1 MKKIAT
7 RYVLFLALVAVMLP
21 GSVFSADY
29 PSKALTY
36 IICFNPGGESDIT
49 ARIQEPALKKYF
61 GQDVVV
67 TYKIGGG
74 GSVGWSEL
82 IRSKPDGYT
91 IAGDNLPH
99 IILQPLERGNAG
111 YNTLDLKQIYM
122 FESTPDLLVVRED
135 SPYQNPQGLHRLC
148 QEKSARDCH
157 RRRQRQFNRQRS
169 GDHDAQQGRRHQAD
183 LHPVRRQR
191 FRCAGPSGRPC
202 NGADDLFHHGGQ
214 YKGKFRSLAIASE
227 ERMAVLP
234 DVPTFKELGYDVV
247 EGAYRGVA
255 APPGTPD
262 EIVNKLA
269 DTFDKV
275 MKDPDVQKKMDRE
288 RIQNRVHG
296 ARGVHETGE
305 EEDGG
310 IRSHHEGTRPVEK
323 VVSLSQ
329 QRSGGHGG
337 AKSPARPP
345 SEARPTHVW
354 THSAGI

>member
-1 MKKIAT
+1 MKKIAI

-36 IICFNPGGESDIT
+36 LICFNPGGESDIT
-49 ARIQEPALKKYF
+49 ARIQEQPLKKFF
-61 GQDVVV
+61 GQEVVV

-135 SPYQNPQGLHRLC
+135 SQFKTLKDFIDYAKKNPPGIVTVGGSGSSTANDLGTTMLN
-148 QEKSARDCH
+148 KAAGIKLTYIPFGGSGSAVP
-157 RRRQRQFNRQRS
+157 
-169 GDHDAQQGRRHQAD
+169 A
-183 LHPVRRQR
+183 L
-191 FRCAGPSGRPC
+191 
-202 NGADDLFHHGGQ
+202 LGGHVTALMTYSTMGVK

-227 ERMAVLP
+227 ERMAVLA

-275 MKDPDVQKKMDRE
+275 MKDPDVQKKMD
-288 RIQNRVHG
+288 QNGFKTEYMGPAEATKLVKKKM
-296 ARGVHETGE
+296 
-305 EEDGG
+305 
-310 IRSHHEGTRPVEK
+310 VEY
-323 VVSLSQ
+323 
-329 QRSGGHGG
+329 
-337 AKSPARPP
+337 
-345 SEARPTHVW
+345 EAIMKELGRLKK
-354 THSAGI
+354 